1 MIMWFIGLVVVVMAY
16 LIGSLSAALIVSQ
29 KMGMPD
35 PRSYG
40 SGNPG
45 ATNMLRSGR
54 KDAATL
60 TLLGD
65 ALKGVIAVV
74 LARCL
79 ASWLHLGDG
88 VVAWAAIAVVIG
100 HMYPLFFNFKGGKG
114 VATALGV
121 LLAMSFTTTLWIV
134 AIWAVIAFKFKKS
147 SLAALVAAAAT
158 PFAAFIIIHHPSWGW
173 ALTLISALVIYRHR
187 SNIGRMQS
195 GNESNIGETVVQAAS
210 EPVAAAENTA
220 VKPVEAETPATQV
233 ETVKA
238 EAVQVET
245 VKAEA
250 VQVETVKEVVQETQ
264 AVEPEKAEAEVA
276 QEAESEAKATE
287 TETAPSAEV
296 VAKPKAKRGSKKSS
310 E

>member
-1 MIMWFIGLVVVVMAY
+1 MWFIGLVVVVMAY

-245 VKAEA
+245 VK
-250 VQVETVKEVVQETQ
+250 EVVQETQ

-276 QEAESEAKATE
+276 QEVESEAKATE
-287 TETAPSAEV
+287 TETALSAEV

>member
-1 MIMWFIGLVVVVMAY
+1 MAR
-16 LIGSLSAALIVSQ
+16 AT
-29 KMGMPD
+29 
-35 PRSYG
+35 
-40 SGNPG
+40 PG

-245 VKAEA
+245 VK
-250 VQVETVKEVVQETQ
+250 EVVQETQ

>member
-1 MIMWFIGLVVVVMAY
+1 MWFIGLVVVVMAY

-40 SGNPG
+40 SSNPG

-114 VATALGV
+114 VATVLGV

-195 GNESNIGETVVQAAS
+195 GNESNIGEIVVQAAS
-210 EPVAAAENTA
+210 EPVAAAENVA

-245 VKAEA
+245 VK
-250 VQVETVKEVVQETQ
+250 EVVQGTQ

-276 QEAESEAKATE
+276 QEVESEAKATE
-287 TETAPSAEV
+287 TETALSAEV

>member
-245 VKAEA
+245 VK
-250 VQVETVKEVVQETQ
+250 EVVQETQ

>member
-1 MIMWFIGLVVVVMAY
+1 MWFIGLVVVVMAY

-158 PFAAFIIIHHPSWGW
+158 PFAAFIIIYHPSWGW

-245 VKAEA
+245 VK
-250 VQVETVKEVVQETQ
+250 EVVQETQ

>member
-1 MIMWFIGLVVVVMAY
+1 MWFVGLVVVVMAY

-54 KDAATL
+54 KDAAAL

-187 SNIGRMQS
+187 GNISRMQS

-210 EPVAAAENTA
+210 KPVAAAENTV
-220 VKPVEAETPATQV
+220 VKPVEAKTPAAP
-233 ETVKA
+233 VKMPA
-238 EAVQVET
+238 TQVET

-264 AVEPEKAEAEVA
+264 AVEPEKAKTEVA
-276 QEAESEAKATE
+276 QEVQSEAKATE

-296 VAKPKAKRGSKKSS
+296 VAKPRAKRGSKKSS

>member
-1 MIMWFIGLVVVVMAY
+1 MWFIGLVVVVMAY

>member
-16 LIGSLSAALIVSQ
+16 LTGSLSAALIVSQ

-158 PFAAFIIIHHPSWGW
+158 PFVAFIIIHHPSWGW

-195 GNESNIGETVVQAAS
+195 GNESNIGETVVQAVS
-210 EPVAAAENTA
+210 EPVAAAENVA

-245 VKAEA
+245 VK
-250 VQVETVKEVVQETQ
+250 EVVQETQ
-264 AVEPEKAEAEVA
+264 AVELEKAEAEVA
-276 QEAESEAKATE
+276 QEVESEAKATE
-287 TETAPSAEV
+287 TETALSAEV

>member
-1 MIMWFIGLVVVVMAY
+1 MMWFVGLVVVVMAY

-54 KDAATL
+54 KDAAAL

-187 SNIGRMQS
+187 GNISRMQS
-195 GNESNIGETVVQAAS
+195 GNESNIGETVVQASS

-220 VKPVEAETPATQV
+220 VKPVEAETPAAP
-233 ETVKA
+233 VKMPA
-238 EAVQVET
+238 TQVET

-276 QEAESEAKATE
+276 QEVESEAKATE
-287 TETAPSAEV
+287 TETAPSAEM
-296 VAKPKAKRGSKKSS
+296 VAKPRAKRGSKKSS

>member
-114 VATALGV
+114 VATVLGV

-195 GNESNIGETVVQAAS
+195 GNESNIGETVVQAVS
-210 EPVAAAENTA
+210 EPVSAAENVA
-220 VKPVEAETPATQV
+220 VKPVKAETPAT
-233 ETVKA
+233 
-238 EAVQVET
+238 QVET

-287 TETAPSAEV
+287 TEIAPSAEV

>member
-1 MIMWFIGLVVVVMAY
+1 MWFVGLVVVVMAY

-54 KDAATL
+54 KDAAAL

-187 SNIGRMQS
+187 GNISRMQS
-195 GNESNIGETVVQAAS
+195 GNESNIGETVVQASS

-220 VKPVEAETPATQV
+220 VKPVEAETPAAP
-233 ETVKA
+233 VKMPA
-238 EAVQVET
+238 TQVET

-276 QEAESEAKATE
+276 QEVESEAKATE
-287 TETAPSAEV
+287 TETAPSAEM
-296 VAKPKAKRGSKKSS
+296 VAKPRAKRGSKKSS

>member
-1 MIMWFIGLVVVVMAY
+1 MWFIGLVVVVMAY

-158 PFAAFIIIHHPSWGW
+158 PFAAFIIIYHPSWGW

-245 VKAEA
+245 VK
-250 VQVETVKEVVQETQ
+250 EVVQETQ

-287 TETAPSAEV
+287 TETAPSAE
-296 VAKPKAKRGSKKSS
+296 
-310 E
+310 

>member
-1 MIMWFIGLVVVVMAY
+1 MWFIGLVVVVMAY

-114 VATALGV
+114 VATVLGV

-195 GNESNIGETVVQAAS
+195 GNESNIGETVVQAVS
-210 EPVAAAENTA
+210 EPVSAAENVA
-220 VKPVEAETPATQV
+220 VKPVKAETPAT
-233 ETVKA
+233 
-238 EAVQVET
+238 QVET

-287 TETAPSAEV
+287 TEIAPSAEV

>member
-1 MIMWFIGLVVVVMAY
+1 MWFIGLVVVVMAY

-54 KDAATL
+54 KDAAAL

-147 SLAALVAAAAT
+147 SLAALVAAVAT

-187 SNIGRMQS
+187 GNISRMQS

-210 EPVAAAENTA
+210 KPVAAAENAA
-220 VKPVEAETPATQV
+220 VKPVEVETPAAPVETPAT
-233 ETVKA
+233 
-238 EAVQVET
+238 QVET

-264 AVEPEKAEAEVA
+264 AVEPEKAKTEVA
-276 QEAESEAKATE
+276 QEVESEAKATE

-296 VAKPKAKRGSKKSS
+296 VAKPRAKRGSKKSS

>member
-1 MIMWFIGLVVVVMAY
+1 MWFIGLVVVVMAY

-220 VKPVEAETPATQV
+220 VKPVEAEMPAT
-233 ETVKA
+233 
-238 EAVQVET
+238 QVET

>member
-1 MIMWFIGLVVVVMAY
+1 MWFIGLVVVVMAY

-114 VATALGV
+114 VATVLGV

-195 GNESNIGETVVQAAS
+195 GNESNIGETVVQAVS
-210 EPVAAAENTA
+210 EPVSAAENVA
-220 VKPVEAETPATQV
+220 VKPVKAETPATQV

-287 TETAPSAEV
+287 TEIAPSAEV